1 MFSKNLLV
9 ALVAVVFVGC
19 GIVKEGEFDF
29 PDHQCGELAN
39 EEVDDVTFC
48 PGTPTNGYG
57 FATCRTRAGQPV
69 AGCAMHRNG
78 NPADD
83 LGCVDACSAPVN

>member
-29 PDHQCGELAN
+29 PDHQCGEFSN
-39 EEVDDVTFC
+39 EAVSSVTTC
-48 PGTPTNGYG
+48 PGFGGPGIALG
-57 FATCRTRAGQPV
+57 TCHTADAQPV
-69 AGCAMHRNG
+69 IGCAMHRNS
-78 NPADD
+78 NPAND
-83 LGCVDACSAPVN
+83 LVCVDACSAPVN